1 MRWVLMLFT
10 STTDNTVLY
19 GLLLTLAELSY
30 ERVACSVTSK
40 LLVVSLAWLTN
51 SNRFLSG
58 CKNGL
63 LASVG

>member
-40 LLVVSLAWLTN
+40 LLVVSLA
-51 SNRFLSG
+51 
-58 CKNGL
+58 
-63 LASVG
+63 